1 MGDGSL
7 RLGYGQGRAGKRANS
22 RKTVSESRYL
32 GAGKRETHTDEGS
45 PTNTLGTARSK
56 RARKL
61 LPRVCPKR
69 VLLLD
74 PKCPVSFARGK
85 IGRAETKMS
94 LV

>member
-1 MGDGSL
+1 MCDGSL
-7 RLGYGQGRAGKRANS
+7 RLGYGQGRAGKGPA
-22 RKTVSESRYL
+22 L
-32 GAGKRETHTDEGS
+32 GNGIGKSIPRAGKRETHTDEGS
-45 PTNTLGTARSK
+45 PTNTLCTVRSK